1 MFYLCLLSKNDET
14 SYKLKHCFNILSL
27 FYFKLINWVTYKLGY
42 KHGLV
47 SNDFLFNSYW
57 EIAILCKILLQVL
70 GLSVGIMSIISV
82 VVGIISNAYW
92 VLHMPNS
99 VNVHNKMIG

>member
-1 MFYLCLLSKNDET
+1 MFGLCLLSKNGGN

-27 FYFKLINWVTYKLGY
+27 FYFKLINWVTYNNIMLSLKWFVY
-42 KHGLV
+42 Y
-47 SNDFLFNSYW
+47 NSYW

-70 GLSVGIMSIISV
+70 GLSVEIMSFISV
-82 VVGIISNAYW
+82 VVDIISKAYW

-99 VNVHNKMIG
+99 VNAYNNMIG